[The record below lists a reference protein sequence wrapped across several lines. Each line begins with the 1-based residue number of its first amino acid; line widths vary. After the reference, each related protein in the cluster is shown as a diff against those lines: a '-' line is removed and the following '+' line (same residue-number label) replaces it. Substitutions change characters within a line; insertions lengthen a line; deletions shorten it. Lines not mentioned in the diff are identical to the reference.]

1 MEYKLREKHFEA
13 CFMKDYRLPEGEE
26 TEQKHQ
32 FEKQLIRRREM
43 VYPEYDLK
51 KLMKD
56 SQVIKIRNL
65 MEFPDTDLEW
75 HRAKIRNWQNDQNR
89 IHSWKEQ
96 CDMRIKARA

>member
-26 TEQKHQ
+26 AEQKHQ

-96 CDMRIKARA
+96 CDMRIRARA

>member
-1 MEYKLREKHFEA
+1 
-13 CFMKDYRLPEGEE
+13 
-26 TEQKHQ
+26 
-32 FEKQLIRRREM
+32 
-43 VYPEYDLK
+43 
-51 KLMKD
+51 MKD

-96 CDMRIKARA
+96 CDMRIRARV